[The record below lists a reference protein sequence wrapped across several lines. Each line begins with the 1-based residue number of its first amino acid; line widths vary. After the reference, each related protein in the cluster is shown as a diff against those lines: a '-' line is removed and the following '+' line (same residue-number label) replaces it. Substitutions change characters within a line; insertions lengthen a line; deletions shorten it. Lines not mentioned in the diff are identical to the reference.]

1 MAEHKLTVHKLP
13 EPGMYAAGFDNIA
26 RAYLEMGARIVVEI
40 VGPDEA
46 AKMTLSLQPTT
57 LLPVTK

>member
-1 MAEHKLTVHKLP
+1 MRDHGVPLVKLP
-13 EPGMYAAGFDNIA
+13 EPGMYAGSFDDIA

-46 AKMTLSLQPTT
+46 EKMTLSLQPTT
-57 LLPVTK
+57 MLPVAK